1 MMRVF
6 APSAAITSDATTT
19 SGLDSG
25 LSSASQSKNS
35 YFKLILCCFLPNSIQ
50 VLLNYFVYDPKA
62 ESFSSLVSFVNKY
75 TVLETICVWAPLD
88 LTSSSAWAF
97 FWNQ

>member
-1 MMRVF
+1 MRT
-6 APSAAITSDATTT
+6 AAAGSAATEFDATTT
-19 SGLDSG
+19 CGLGGSLGSGLG
-25 LSSASQSKNS
+25 SSSWSKNSRS

-75 TVLETICVWAPLD
+75 TVLETICV
-88 LTSSSAWAF
+88 
-97 FWNQ
+97 

>member
-1 MMRVF
+1 MMLRAF
-6 APSAAITSDATTT
+6 ASSAATASDTTTT
-19 SGLDSG
+19 SGLGID
-25 LSSASQSKNS
+25 LASVGQSRNSRS

-75 TVLETICVWAPLD
+75 TVLETICV
-88 LTSSSAWAF
+88 
-97 FWNQ
+97 